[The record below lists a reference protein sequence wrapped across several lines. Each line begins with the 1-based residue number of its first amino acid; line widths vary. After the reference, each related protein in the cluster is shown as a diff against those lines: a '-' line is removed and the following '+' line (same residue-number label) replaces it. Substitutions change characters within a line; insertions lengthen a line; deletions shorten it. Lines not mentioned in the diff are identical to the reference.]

1 MRSDVQVV
9 GKKRKIFSEDNIFD
23 FINKALL
30 CFFSFLVAYP
40 VLYVFFA
47 SVSSG
52 WAVDTGQVTF
62 FPVNFT
68 VAAYREVLGNMVFWR
83 SYANSVGM
91 TTIGSTFSMIIALP
105 GAYALSKKHV
115 PGNRVFNFAL
125 MFTMWFNA
133 GMIPIYLNLQSLN
146 LLNFAGLVIG
156 FGVLPF
162 AIIIL
167 KSAFLSLPAELNE
180 AAKID
185 GANEFQSF
193 FRISVPCIK
202 PAIVTVWLM
211 YAISRWNAFFWAML
225 VIREERWMLLQVYL
239 RRMIIERETQIEA
252 AEFFALAGHSH
263 QTIIYAI
270 IVCSMIPILIV
281 FPLMQKVFKKG
292 IMEGGLKG

>member
-1 MRSDVQVV
+1 MENSIRSN
-9 GKKRKIFSEDNIFD
+9 KIKRKFFTEDRVFD
-23 FINKALL
+23 FINKLL
-30 CFFSFLVAYP
+30 ICFFSFLVVYP
-40 VLYVFFA
+40 VLYIVFA

-62 FPVNFT
+62 FPVDFT
-68 VAAYREVLGNMVFWR
+68 MAAYREIIGNTVFWR
-83 SYANSVGM
+83 SYANSVGI
-91 TTIGSTFSMIIALP
+91 TIVGSAFSMLIGLP
-105 GAYALSKKHV
+105 GAYALSNKEM
-115 PGNRVFNFAL
+115 PGHRIFNFAL

-133 GMIPIYLNLQSLN
+133 GMIPVFLNLQGLN
-146 LLNFAGLVIG
+146 LLNYGGLIVG

-167 KSAFLSLPAELNE
+167 KSAFMSVPGELQE

-185 GANEFQSF
+185 GANEFVCF
-193 FRISVPCIK
+193 FRIALPYIK
-202 PAIVTVWLM
+202 PAMVTVWLM

-225 VIREERWMLLQVYL
+225 IIREERWMLLQVYL
-239 RRMIIERETQIEA
+239 RRLIILRETQIEA
-252 AEFFALAGHSH
+252 AEFFAVAGHSH

-281 FPLMQKVFKKG
+281 FPFLQKVFKRG